1 MVAPSAALGRDEVQA
16 ILSLYH
22 LEGLE
27 DFGGLSPD
35 SGAYWVTACGR
46 SFLLR
51 LSPRRS
57 FRDMVFERD
66 VLAHLRKHDLPVPA
80 LIPNVAQGS
89 FTPWSRKGRYVSLFE
104 HLPGRA
110 LGVFEIR
117 ARHTQR
123 VGQVYAAM
131 HRAMAGFARHRAHPF
146 GRSSA
151 HQLHERL
158 QRAAQGRR
166 LARRHQPAVTM
177 VGEALKALAPF
188 DAQTQP
194 GGVVHGAP
202 EVQSLRFA
210 DHRVVGLL
218 NLDRSGT
225 HRWTWDLAGAVSAWC
240 WTAAVTQGGGPQGE
254 FDEGR
259 TRALLR
265 AYHRM
270 RPLSRCEQAL
280 LPDELRLVAAHEA
293 LLRMAAH
300 ELGRGQRASRY
311 KDYRHHTARLE
322 ALSEGRAE
330 ALVQDAL
337 R

>member
-27 DFGGLSPD
+27 DFGGLSPE

-46 SFLLR
+46 RFLLR

-66 VLAHLRKHDLPVPA
+66 VLAHLRQHDLPVPA

-89 FTPWSRKGRYVSLFE
+89 FTPWSRQGRYVSLFE

-117 ARHTQR
+117 ARHTHR

-131 HRAMAGFARHRAHPF
+131 HRALGTFDRHRTHPF

-151 HQLHERL
+151 QQLCGRL
-158 QRAAQGRR
+158 ERAAQARR
-166 LARRHQPAVTM
+166 LARRHQPALTM
-177 VGEALKALAPF
+177 VGEVLQALAPF
-188 DAQTQP
+188 DASAQP

-202 EVQSLRFA
+202 EVQSVRFA
-210 DHRVVGLL
+210 KNRVVGLL
-218 NLDRSGT
+218 NLDRSGA

-240 WTAAVTQGGGPQGE
+240 WTAATTQGDGPHGH
-254 FDEGR
+254 FDR
-259 TRALLR
+259 DRVRALLR

-270 RPLSRCEQAL
+270 RALSPAEQAL

-311 KDYRHHTARLE
+311 KDYRHHTARL
-322 ALSEGRAE
+322 ADLSQGRAE